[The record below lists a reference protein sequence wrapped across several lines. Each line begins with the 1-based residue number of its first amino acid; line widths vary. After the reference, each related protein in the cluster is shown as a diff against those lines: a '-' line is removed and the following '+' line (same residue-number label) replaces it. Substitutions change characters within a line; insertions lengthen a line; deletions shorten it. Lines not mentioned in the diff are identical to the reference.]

1 MSKIYNRWGILLALV
16 TVCVIAAL
24 LSFGVYA
31 DDYGVWVEGI
41 QITDLN
47 KADVLGDGTVVFTP
61 ASGTDP
67 AKLSL
72 NGADI
77 YTTTTGKYANSYG
90 IYSEIGLVI
99 DLSGD
104 NKVSSYVE
112 NHQSYGIRVGGDLT
126 ITGSGKLS
134 ASGGG
139 SFVSGDYSCGI
150 RVYGKFVQESGEVE
164 ADGGVYDPAS
174 GADPGHGLITGYIEV
189 KGGSLTGKC
198 YFNALTSNGS
208 SAISGGKVT
217 AVSENGTGIKVFGSL
232 GISGSAEVKATGGGE
247 YGAIYTA
254 SGITFADT
262 HEITDPAYAVVDGK
276 VIKSGGAAATHVVI
290 MPKATVTVIFDTDGG
305 SLVPSQTVISGG
317 CAVKPTD
324 KPIKEKC
331 EFWNWYAD
339 PGRTTLFD
347 FSQPILSDTTIYA
360 KWVLVSDSFTLEG
373 WYAEDNSDG
382 TYTLNASKMEAG
394 FVEGSTPLSYS
405 VSPLSDN
412 KTEFTG
418 VVLSEGPVSGVAY
431 YFKVQIEDTV
441 GIEGN
446 TEVFF
451 SYDIP
456 SNLTIDV
463 EGADVQYA
471 KMSHSPGGKYLS
483 IIFSYAETKYTVDF
497 DTDGGSAV
505 EDQTVRSGEC
515 AAKPTDPTKEGYV
528 FGGWYKDSSLTTEF
542 DFSQPITSDTTV
554 YAKWDKDSGADPVIP
569 PYFPAFPV
577 YPVYPVYPLP
587 VIWPQPPVQTTPASP
602 AAPAA
607 PSAPAPVA
615 APAPASAP
623 APAPETDGL
632 PFTDV
637 PGNTDMYDI
646 VKYVY
651 DGDIMQGVSDTEF
664 NPYGELTRGMI
675 VTILYRIE
683 GRPAVDYSGAFED
696 VPIDAWFTAGVEWA
710 AQSGIVL
717 GYGDGIFAPDESVTR
732 EQLAAIL
739 YRYAGWK
746 GCDVETADVA
756 AADAGDISDWAA
768 GAVGWA
774 AGNGVLTASEGEL
787 RPTDNAL
794 RWEVAAAVRALLEI
808 AAK

>member
-1 MSKIYNRWGILLALV
+1 M
-16 TVCVIAAL
+16 
-24 LSFGVYA
+24 
-31 DDYGVWVEGI
+31 
-41 QITDLN
+41 
-47 KADVLGDGTVVFTP
+47 
-61 ASGTDP
+61 
-67 AKLSL
+67 
-72 NGADI
+72 
-77 YTTTTGKYANSYG
+77 
-90 IYSEIGLVI
+90 
-99 DLSGD
+99 
-104 NKVSSYVE
+104 
-112 NHQSYGIRVGGDLT
+112 
-126 ITGSGKLS
+126 
-134 ASGGG
+134 
-139 SFVSGDYSCGI
+139 
-150 RVYGKFVQESGEVE
+150 
-164 ADGGVYDPAS
+164 
-174 GADPGHGLITGYIEV
+174 
-189 KGGSLTGKC
+189 
-198 YFNALTSNGS
+198 
-208 SAISGGKVT
+208 
-217 AVSENGTGIKVFGSL
+217 SENETGIKVYGSL
-232 GISGSAEVKATGGGE
+232 GISGSAEVEATGGGE

-262 HEITDPAYAVVDGK
+262 HEITEPADAVVDGK

-290 MPKATVTVIFDTDGG
+290 KPYQSYEVWVNGKQINEGNKTDVLSDGTVSFDPSTNTLTLSGANLTDGYHASASAIVSTGLDLTITGTGTATGDNCGIFVLDVSGGGSLTLDNAQITATGGVSGIFADKDITILGDTTNVEAKAKNDHSNAIYSKFGSIFINGGTVTAGGDSSTCVGVSVGDSGGKVVIADTHYIKTPDGGKLSADEKTVCESDGTSYATNVVITKKTPHTVIFDTDGG
-305 SLVPSQTVISGG
+305 SLVPSQTVIPGG

-324 KPIKEKC
+324 KPIKEKR

-463 EGADVQYA
+463 EGADVQYVE
-471 KMSHSPGGKYLS
+471 MSHSPGGKYLS

-505 EDQTVRSGEC
+505 EDQTIRSGEC

-554 YAKWDKDSGADPVIP
+554 YAKWDKDTGADPVIP
-569 PYFPAFPV
+569 PYFPAFSG

-587 VIWPQPPVQTTPASP
+587 VIWPQPPVQTTPAVP
-602 AAPAA
+602 AAPTV
-607 PSAPAPVA
+607 PSAPAPAA

-623 APAPETDGL
+623 AHATETDGL
-632 PFTDV
+632 TFTDV
-637 PGNTDMYDI
+637 PDNTDMYDI

-664 NPYGELTRGMI
+664 GPYGELTRGMI

-683 GRPAVDYSGAFED
+683 GRPAADYSGAFED
-696 VPIDAWFTAGVEWA
+696 VPVDAWFTAGVEWA

-717 GYGDGIFAPDESVTR
+717 GYGDGRFAPDESVTR

-774 AGNGVLTASEGEL
+774 VGNGVITASEGEL
-787 RPTDNAL
+787 RPADNAL
-794 RWEVAAAVRALLEI
+794 RWEVASAVRALLEI

>member
-1 MSKIYNRWGILLALV
+1 MNKIYNRWGVILALM
-16 TVCVIAAL
+16 TVCVMAAL
-24 LSFGVYA
+24 LTYGAYA
-31 DDYGVWVEGI
+31 ENYGVWVQGI
-41 QITDLN
+41 KVTDTI
-47 KADVLGDGTVVFTP
+47 KSDVLGDGTVVFTA
-61 ASGTDP
+61 ASGADP

-77 YTTTTGKYANSYG
+77 NNTTTTGEYGNSYG
-90 IYSEIGLVI
+90 IYSDIGLVI
-99 DLSGD
+99 DISGD

-112 NHQSYGIRVGGDLT
+112 NKRSYGIFVEGDLT

-150 RVYGKFVQESGEVE
+150 RVNGKFVQESGEVE

-174 GADPGHGLITGYIEV
+174 GADPSHGLAAGHIEV
-189 KGGSLTGKC
+189 KGGSLTGKG
-198 YFNALTSNGS
+198 YANALRSDGS

-217 AVSENGTGIKVFGSL
+217 AVSENETGIKVFGSL
-232 GISGSAEVKATGGGE
+232 GISGSAEVEATGGGE
-247 YGAIYTA
+247 YGAIYTNTPLT
-254 SGITFADT
+254 IADT
-262 HEITDPAYAVVDGK
+262 HEITEPADAVVDGK
-276 VIKSGGAAATHVVI
+276 VIKSGGAVATHVVI
-290 MPKATVTVIFDTDGG
+290 KPKATVTVIFDTDGG

-324 KPIKEKC
+324 KPIKEKR

-471 KMSHSPGGKYLS
+471 EMSHSPGGKYLS

-528 FGGWYKDSSLTTEF
+528 FGGWYKDSALTK
-542 DFSQPITSDTTV
+542 PW
-554 YAKWDKDSGADPVIP
+554 Y
-569 PYFPAFPV
+569 
-577 YPVYPVYPLP
+577 
-587 VIWPQPPVQTTPASP
+587 
-602 AAPAA
+602 
-607 PSAPAPVA
+607 
-615 APAPASAP
+615 
-623 APAPETDGL
+623 
-632 PFTDV
+632 
-637 PGNTDMYDI
+637 
-646 VKYVY
+646 
-651 DGDIMQGVSDTEF
+651 GDIDKVKKKK
-664 NPYGELTRGMI
+664 TR
-675 VTILYRIE
+675 LY
-683 GRPAVDYSGAFED
+683 A
-696 VPIDAWFTAGVEWA
+696 
-710 AQSGIVL
+710 
-717 GYGDGIFAPDESVTR
+717 
-732 EQLAAIL
+732 
-739 YRYAGWK
+739 
-746 GCDVETADVA
+746 
-756 AADAGDISDWAA
+756 
-768 GAVGWA
+768 
-774 AGNGVLTASEGEL
+774 
-787 RPTDNAL
+787 
-794 RWEVAAAVRALLEI
+794 RWR
-808 AAK
+808 